1 MVSFTKLF
9 TLGLIAALT
18 EASSKRG
25 AAYNDASL
33 VKTLTSGKS
42 TPVSWSYNWAQEADG
57 TMPSGVKFVPMLW
70 GTGSVSTWTSA
81 VEKALSGGS
90 THILGFNEPDMTS
103 QADMSA
109 SSAAT
114 LYKKYITPY
123 GDRATLIS
131 PAVTSSE
138 NSGQGLS
145 WFKTFM
151 GDCKSCNI
159 SALAVH
165 WYGGSFAQLESF
177 MTEAISTAG
186 QYDIDEVWLTEF
198 ALDADTNGISDA
210 ATAKTF
216 LEKAIDWLDSHPKV
230 GGYAYF
236 YTANGYLLTSGS
248 VNSVGDVYVASSSSG
263 SGSGSGSSSSSSTK
277 STKTTTTTKTKTATA
292 TKTAKATSAKTTEAK
307 TTATKAAT
315 TSKVVKTVTSTKK
328 VTKTVTASGAA
339 KTA

>member
-18 EASSKRG
+18 EASGKRG
-25 AAYNDASL
+25 AAYNEASL

-42 TPVSWSYNWAQEADG
+42 GAVSWSYNWAQEADG
-57 TMPSGVKFVPMLW
+57 DMPSGVKFVPMLW

-145 WFKTFM
+145 WFKSFM
-151 GDCKSCNI
+151 AECTSCNV

-186 QYDIDEVWLTEF
+186 KYDIDEVWLTEF
-198 ALDADTNGISDA
+198 ALDADTSGISDQS
-210 ATAKTF
+210 TAKTF
-216 LEKAIDWLDSHPKV
+216 LEKSIAWLDSHPKV

-248 VNSVGDVYVASSSSG
+248 VNSVGDVYVAAS
-263 SGSGSGSSSSSSTK
+263 SSSSSSTSSSK
-277 STKTTTTTKTKTATA
+277 STKTTTKTKTSTQTKTA
-292 TKTAKATSAKTTEAK
+292 ASTTTTKAKTTKAAESTKTAKTT
-307 TTATKAAT
+307 
-315 TSKVVKTVTSTKK
+315 KVVTSTKK
-328 VTKTVTASGAA
+328 VTKTVTAHQAA

>member
-1 MVSFTKLF
+1 MVSFTKLL

-33 VKTLTSGKS
+33 VKSLTSGKS
-42 TPVSWSYNWAQEADG
+42 GAVSWSYNWAQEADG

-70 GTGSVSTWTSA
+70 GTGSVSTWTTA

-103 QADMSA
+103 QADMTA
-109 SSAAT
+109 SNAAT

-151 GDCKSCNI
+151 SECTSCNI

-216 LEKAIDWLDSHPKV
+216 LEKSIAWLDSHPKV

-263 SGSGSGSSSSSSTK
+263 SGSSSSSTK
-277 STKTTTTTKTKTATA
+277 STKTATA
-292 TKTAKATSAKTTEAK
+292 TKTAKATTSAEAK
-307 TTATKAAT
+307 TTKAAE
-315 TSKVVKTVTSTKK
+315 TSKIVKTVTSTKK
-328 VTKTVTASGAA
+328 VTKTVTASRAA

>member
-33 VKTLTSGKS
+33 VKTLANAKSGA
-42 TPVSWSYNWAQEADG
+42 VSWSYNWAQEADG
-57 TMPSGVKFVPMLW
+57 DMPSGVKFVPMLW
-70 GTGSVSTWTSA
+70 GSGSVSTWTSA

-114 LYKKYITPY
+114 LYEKYITPY

-138 NSGQGLS
+138 NSGQGLN

-151 GDCKSCNI
+151 SDCKSCNI

-177 MTEAISTAG
+177 MTKAISTAG
-186 QYDIDEVWLTEF
+186 DYDIDEVWLTEF
-198 ALDADTNGISDA
+198 ALDADTNGISDQ

-216 LEKAIDWLDSHPKV
+216 LEKSIAWLDSHPKV

-248 VNSVGDVYVASSSSG
+248 VNAVGDVYVASSSS
-263 SGSGSGSSSSSSTK
+263 SSGSSESSTK
-277 STKTTTTTKTKTATA
+277 STKTATQTKTAA
-292 TKTAKATSAKTTEAK
+292 AK
-307 TTATKAAT
+307 TTAAKTTKTAEST
-315 TSKVVKTVTSTKK
+315 KTVKTTKVVTSTKK
-328 VTKTVTASGAA
+328 VTKTVTASKAA